1 MYETQ
6 TELTEA
12 REELEL
18 MKLKLEVADQE
29 AQAAKRQA
37 AEATAATAALLQ
49 AHDSPG
55 LLSPINRRS
64 LSREVGS
71 MLPPSVK
78 DGSIHTFSL
87 LVLKQRQGRDT
98 RKVHI
103 LSKSASTSLTAQAV
117 AWLELVECARLQAEA
132 IEMLCQ
138 QAVNGKQAVSFMC
151 LVQDGFA
158 GFLSLHHAVSPAA
171 AAALLA
177 LDSFKP
183 HMHGCLCADIYFPQP
198 QFPFLVCLV
207 I

>member
-1 MYETQ
+1 MQVYETQ

-78 DGSIHTFSL
+78 DGSIHAFSL
-87 LVLKQRQGRDT
+87 LFNKRGQGRDI
-98 RKVHI
+98 RKGRMF
-103 LSKSASTSLTAQAV
+103 SQSA
-117 AWLELVECARLQAEA
+117 
-132 IEMLCQ
+132 
-138 QAVNGKQAVSFMC
+138 
-151 LVQDGFA
+151 
-158 GFLSLHHAVSPAA
+158 
-171 AAALLA
+171 
-177 LDSFKP
+177 
-183 HMHGCLCADIYFPQP
+183 
-198 QFPFLVCLV
+198 
-207 I
+207 